1 MNFRIMAS
9 LGIAI
14 AGGEIEPRLPEEV
27 LIESFKLAASDYKA
41 LTLLYTWVQRTHD
54 LLHVEALIA
63 NLKSVDGSGLSRLI
77 AGCLKGTGEK
87 RFERIFKIADHDSY
101 PELKDVISLSVDLGQ
116 CKADSSF
123 AAFGLK
129 VSEIKPQPERKFR
142 PRNALLEL
150 NPFFFCRTLFGVN
163 WRADIAACFLIG
175 KAKKPIEVAKFL
187 GCSYDAA
194 YRNYHDLLS
203 VGWSK
208 EFQSM
213 LSLRLKRVQ

>member
-1 MNFRIMAS
+1 MNFRVMAS

-27 LIESFKLAASDYKA
+27 LIESFKLAMSDYKA
-41 LTLLYTWVQRTHD
+41 LTLLYTWVQRNHD
-54 LLHVEALIA
+54 LLHVEALIS
-63 NLKSVDGSGLSRLI
+63 NLKSVDGSGISRLI
-77 AGCLKGTGEK
+77 AGCLKATGEK
-87 RFERIFKIADHDSY
+87 RFERIFKIADRDSY
-101 PELKDVISLSVDLGQ
+101 PKLKEVLSFSIDLGQ

-129 VSEIKPQPERKFR
+129 VSEIKLQPERKFH

-163 WRADIAACFLIG
+163 WRADVAACFLLN
-175 KAKKPIEVAKFL
+175 KSKNPTEVSKFL
-187 GCSYDAA
+187 RCSYDAA

-203 VGWSK
+203 VGWNK
-208 EFQSM
+208 EFRSM
-213 LSLRLKRVQ
+213 FSLKRAQ